1 MNRWQAETA
10 MGTYQLRGFLSSV
23 VFCVCNLF
31 LIIYICITLL
41 WMLEDFVFVSLFATR
56 RPFLTIVDSNFE
68 RTGSRKR
75 YIFGDST
82 PKWPCSKLAE
92 IHWHPPHPSAP
103 STGIKEG
110 CAATQTRKVCFKF
123 FKSFKTYNTKVY
135 KV

>member
-1 MNRWQAETA
+1 

-41 WMLEDFVFVSLFATR
+41 WMLKDFVFVSLFATR
-56 RPFLTIVDSNFE
+56 RPYLTRVDSNFE

-82 PKWPCSKLAE
+82 PKWPYSKLAE

-103 STGIKEG
+103 SVGIKEG
-110 CAATQTRKVCFKF
+110 CALRIF
-123 FKSFKTYNTKVY
+123 
-135 KV
+135 